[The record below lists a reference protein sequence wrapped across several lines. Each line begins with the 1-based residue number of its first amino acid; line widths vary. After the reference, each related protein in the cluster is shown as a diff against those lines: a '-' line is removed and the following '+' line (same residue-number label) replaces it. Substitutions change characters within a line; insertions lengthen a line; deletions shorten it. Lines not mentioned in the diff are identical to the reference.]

1 MKATIQT
8 ADAYITTN
16 GEIRSIRA
24 AVASRDKRE
33 HVAGLLA
40 HERQLREEIAHAGEL
55 MAHDAMRDQ
64 RDFAAMPAEGE

>member
-1 MKATIQT
+1 MRKRVQT
-8 ADAYITTN
+8 GHGCVIVNSETH
-16 GEIRSIRA
+16 SIRA

-55 MAHDAMRDQ
+55 MAHDADRDA
-64 RDFAAMPAEGE
+64 RETTERFEV